1 MNAKKKDKYTLLF
14 YGEKFKRHKQS
25 RESSIIKE
33 RNAKTGQRNTF
44 EMIIG

>member
-14 YGEKFKRHKQS
+14 YGEKFKSHKKS